1 MTTKTYLGQARF
13 LDMRI
18 KSKIQQ
24 IDSLRELATSCTAVF
39 SDMPRNPNH
48 GSSKVERCVLKII
61 EVQEGLKD
69 DINELVELK
78 KEIMSTIKAVDDVEL
93 QTLLELRYLCFKD
106 WPDIACEMHC
116 SESNVYKVHSRALQ
130 AVRVPK
136 LDSKLQ

>member
-1 MTTKTYLGQARF
+1 MTTKAYLGQARF

-78 KEIMSTIKAVDDVEL
+78 KDIMHLVKRVQNPEY
-93 QTLLELRYLCFKD
+93 QTVLELRYLCFKT
-106 WPDIACEMHC
+106 WEQIAVDMNYSIHHL
-116 SESNVYKVHSRALQ
+116 YKLHNAALDVCDRLL
-130 AVRVPK
+130 AAA
-136 LDSKLQ
+136 

>member
-78 KEIMSTIKAVDDVEL
+78 KNYATTITVNVQEDNPDAEGVGS
-93 QTLLELRYLCFKD
+93 D
-106 WPDIACEMHC
+106 W
-116 SESNVYKVHSRALQ
+116 ESWS
-130 AVRVPK
+130 
-136 LDSKLQ
+136 DF